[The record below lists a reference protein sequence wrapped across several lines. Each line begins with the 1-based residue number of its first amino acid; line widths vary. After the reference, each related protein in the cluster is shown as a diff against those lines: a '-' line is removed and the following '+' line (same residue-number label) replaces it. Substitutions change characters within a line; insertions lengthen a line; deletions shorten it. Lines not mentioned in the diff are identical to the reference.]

1 MTLTVVGNKND
12 LNDRRAVSREEA
24 YLYAT
29 SIGGNYLETS
39 TVNDQGIEDVF
50 NITALGLIR
59 LSDYRGCHSL
69 RRYESIESVST
80 FCGDSECVEQI

>member
-39 TVNDQGIEDVF
+39 TVNDQGIEHVF

-59 LSDYRGCHSL
+59 LSDHRGCHSL

-80 FCGDSECVEQI
+80 FYGDSKYG